1 MNVSRFFEHWGI
13 TEDPFRAEEARHDG
27 VFRRLG
33 SPVAHP
39 DFEKILGSLERAST
53 SIVFGEKGAGK
64 TAIRLQIEERIAAH
78 NAAHPER
85 RALLLAYDD
94 LNPIL
99 DRLHARAGGGKDPSE
114 TLRKTRAVDHM
125 DGVLALAAR
134 ALADE
139 TERAPGHLLRRAG
152 EGARLDLLTLQSAYD
167 DRDGASVRTR
177 ALRKRLRLSRGRS
190 ALLWDAAV
198 WAGWLLPVG
207 VLALWWFGRETA
219 PAWTPWLYVFYA
231 ALGLWAIALVKRLA
245 WDRFARARLA
255 RRIANQLRALA
266 RSREDLAESLAE
278 LPPMAREPG
287 RLPVDGREDTRYAM
301 FDRVR
306 SAMGMLGYGSAVV
319 VVDRVDE
326 PTLIHGEA
334 ERMRAV
340 VWPLL
345 NHKLLQMDGIGFK
358 LLLPIELRHALFRES
373 SSFFQEARLDKQN
386 LVERLSWSG
395 ATLYDLCTARL
406 RACQREGA
414 APITLR
420 DLFDDEVDPRDLVD
434 ALEQMRQ
441 PRDAFK
447 LLYRCIQEH
456 CADVTEDSAR
466 WTIPAYV
473 LDSVRK
479 REVERVDLLSRGVR
493 PA

>member
-13 TEDPFRAEEARHDG
+13 TEDPFRAEEARHDA

-33 SPVAHP
+33 APVSHP
-39 DFEKILGSLERAST
+39 DFEKILGSLDRAST

-64 TAIRLQIEERIAAH
+64 TAIRLQIEERIAQH
-78 NAAHPER
+78 NAANPSSR
-85 RALLLAYDD
+85 TLLLAYDD

-99 DRLHARAGGGKDPSE
+99 DRLHARAGAKDPSE
-114 TLRKTRAVDHM
+114 SLRKTRSVDHM

-139 TERAPGHLLRRAG
+139 ALDAPAHKTRRAARN
-152 EGARLDLLTLQSAYD
+152 ARLDLLTLQAVYD
-167 DRDGASVRTR
+167 DRDGASARTH
-177 ALRKRLRLSRGRS
+177 ALRRRMRISRGRA
-190 ALLWDAAV
+190 ALLWDAGV
-198 WAGWLLPVG
+198 WLGWILPVG
-207 VLALWWFGRETA
+207 VLAGWWFGKETL
-219 PAWTPWLYVFYA
+219 PEWTPWLYVFYG
-231 ALGLWAIALVKRLA
+231 ALALWAIVLLKRLA
-245 WDRFARARLA
+245 WDRFRTARLA
-255 RRIANQLRALA
+255 RRVSNQLRALL
-266 RSREDLAESLAE
+266 RSREDLAESLAQ
-278 LPPMAREPG
+278 LPPIAREPG
-287 RLPVDGREDTRYAM
+287 RLPVDSREDTRYAM

-306 SAMGMLGYGSAVV
+306 SAMHMLGYGSAVV

-340 VWPLL
+340 VWPIL

-406 RACQREGA
+406 RACQKEGA
-414 APITLR
+414 SPIALR
-420 DLFDDEVDPRDLVD
+420 DLFDPEVKPEDVVD

-456 CADVTEDSAR
+456 CADVTEESAK